1 MLQKL
6 DDEDDRIR
14 KAVEDAETKRE
25 KEEREKEAKTKKAF
39 EEMAKHR
46 HQMVRKYK
54 QTVFSKS

>member
-46 HQMVRKYK
+46 HQMVRI
-54 QTVFSKS
+54 